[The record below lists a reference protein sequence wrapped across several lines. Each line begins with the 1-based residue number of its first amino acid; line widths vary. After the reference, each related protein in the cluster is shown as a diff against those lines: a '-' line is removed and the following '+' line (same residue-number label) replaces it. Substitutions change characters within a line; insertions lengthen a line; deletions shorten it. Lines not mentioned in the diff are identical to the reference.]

1 MAKQLKKGRAKKD
14 KNYVKESKPVIST
27 DGEKIIWMF
36 DKIDRSGNY
45 AFDVNRVDFDHKE
58 VLGKMVDYS
67 SMTWGEVKRQTHDDG
82 KSKNHFLA
90 PGSLSKEAVERLKAK
105 DLEEFSD
112 YIFSFALQ
120 NKIRI
125 VGIRNGEKFHVL
137 WYDPDHEIC
146 PSKKRHT

>member
-1 MAKQLKKGRAKKD
+1 
-14 KNYVKESKPVIST
+14 
-27 DGEKIIWMF
+27 MF

-45 AFDVNRVDFDHKE
+45 AFDVNREDFDHKE

-82 KSKNHFLA
+82 KSKHHFLT
-90 PGSLSKEAVERLKAK
+90 PGSLSKGAVERLKAK

-137 WYDPDHEIC
+137 WYDPNHEIC
-146 PSKKRHT
+146 PSKMRHT

>member
-1 MAKQLKKGRAKKD
+1 MTKQLKKGKAKKD
-14 KNYVKESKPVIST
+14 KIYVKESKPVIST
-27 DGEKIIWMF
+27 DGENIIWLF
-36 DKIDRSGNY
+36 DKIDRSGIY
-45 AFDVNRVDFDHKE
+45 AFDVNRP
-58 VLGKMVDYS
+58 
-67 SMTWGEVKRQTHDDG
+67 G
-82 KSKNHFLA
+82 KSKHHFLA

-125 VGIRNGEKFHVL
+125 VGIRNGERFHVL

>member
-1 MAKQLKKGRAKKD
+1 MTKQLKKGREKKNR
-14 KNYVKESKPVIST
+14 NYVKESKPVIST
-27 DGEKIIWMF
+27 DGGKIIWMF

-45 AFDVNRVDFDHKE
+45 AFDVNRADFDHKE
-58 VLGKMVDYS
+58 VFGKMADYS

-82 KSKNHFLA
+82 KSKNHFPA
-90 PGSLSKEAVERLKAK
+90 PGSLSKEAVERLTAK

>member
-1 MAKQLKKGRAKKD
+1 
-14 KNYVKESKPVIST
+14 
-27 DGEKIIWMF
+27 MF

-45 AFDVNRVDFDHKE
+45 AFDVNREDFDHKE
-58 VLGKMVDYS
+58 VLWKMVDYS

-82 KSKNHFLA
+82 KSKHHFLT
-90 PGSLSKEAVERLKAK
+90 PGSLSIGAVERLKAK

-137 WYDPDHEIC
+137 WYDPNHEIC
-146 PSKKRHT
+146 PSKMRHT